1 MRKTSIAVLILFWAS
16 MLAVA
21 TPETVVVTYHPKQG
35 GEAQLQKLIE
45 RQWQTLT
52 DLQVVTGSHSLYRG
66 DGLFV
71 EVLTWKDASIPDN
84 APAPIRAIWADMGK
98 LVEKRDCRQAIE
110 IEEVHSLSE

>member
-16 MLAVA
+16 ALAAA
-21 TPETVVVTYHPKQG
+21 TPETVVVTYHPKPG
-35 GEAQLQKLIE
+35 SEAQLQKLIE

-52 DLQVVTGSHSLYRG
+52 DLQAVTGSHSLYRA

-71 EVLTWKDASIPDN
+71 EILTWKDASIPDN

-98 LVEKRDCRQAIE
+98 LVEARDCRRSIE

>member
-1 MRKTSIAVLILFWAS
+1 MRKRSIAVLILFWAS
-16 MLAVA
+16 LLAAA
-21 TPETVVVTYHPKQG
+21 TPETVFVTYHPKQG
-35 GEAQLQKLIE
+35 SEAQLLKLIG

-71 EVLTWKDASIPDN
+71 EILTWKDASIPDN